1 MGYVEIF
8 WRVGFSGTVS
18 VDSIHLWYTRRQL
31 KLQAEVEKCSVAT
44 KARSDCEDQCATLLK
59 VGRCVSPNGLW
70 VCLPSWLVGVSPLM
84 VGGCVSPHGWWV
96 GLSA

>member
-1 MGYVEIF
+1 MEIF

-59 VGRCVSPNGLW
+59 VCGRVSPNGWW
-70 VCLPSWLVGVSPLM
+70 VRLPSWLVGGSSPM
-84 VGGCVSPHGWWV
+84 VGGCVSPRGWWV
-96 GLSA
+96 CLP